1 MTWHKRGRYTPA
13 LVVFLLFF
21 FFQASSALAQ
31 KWSFAAFSD
40 NRNFE
45 VSYRNVLGEINSGGP
60 SDPQFPKSDF
70 VVAIGD
76 IDPVKRTFQVFRETL
91 GPKVPFIPVR
101 GNHEAPEDV
110 RFIIKDILPGEKPPV
125 TVYDRESAT
134 FYFDW
139 KNVRL
144 IVIDQY
150 APYAK
155 GLSGAPILKWV
166 ENAIVSAKM
175 ADHVF
180 VSFHEPRFAADFHS
194 DPFWSLLLKHSGKVK
209 AVLCG
214 HSHMYGRLHVLDLQG
229 GIDMIDVGN
238 AGNPG
243 HSDGMNTFVQI
254 CIDGE
259 KAAFRTVQAPDKTKN
274 FKVTD
279 AWKAGDA
286 KK

>member
-1 MTWHKRGRYTPA
+1 MTLYRKGRFATA
-13 LVVFLLFF
+13 LVVFLSFF
-21 FFQASSALAQ
+21 LLQASSALAQ

-45 VSYRNVLGEINSGGP
+45 VAYRNVLEEINSGGP
-60 SDPQFPKSDF
+60 SDPGVPKADF

-91 GPKVPFIPVR
+91 GPKLPFIPVR

-110 RFIIKDILPGEKPPV
+110 RFIIKDILPSETPPV
-125 TVYDRESAT
+125 TVYDHESAT

-155 GLSGAPILKWV
+155 DLSGGTILKWV
-166 ENAIVSAKM
+166 ENAILSAKK

-180 VSFHEPRFAADFHS
+180 ISFHEPRFAADFHS
-194 DPFWSLLLKHSGKVK
+194 DPFWSLLLKYSGKVT

-214 HSHMYGRLHVLDLQG
+214 HSHMYGRLHVPDSHG
-229 GIDMIDVGN
+229 GIEFIDVGN

-254 CIDGE
+254 CIDG
-259 KAAFRTVQAPDKTKN
+259 KSAAFRTVQAPDKTKN

-279 AWKAGDA
+279 AWKVRDA